1 MKSHHQP
8 SGLHHGLPLF
18 IDAHWSPEQAM
29 AVIEL
34 LDDLRDRIWTHYES
48 RLLNKYRDE
57 RITRNDRPVTD
68 PPF

>member
-1 MKSHHQP
+1 MKVHQP

-29 AVIEL
+29 AVIEV

-48 RLLNKYRDE
+48 ALLNKYRDE